1 MTKVV
6 TLANMPASYSDVSVD
21 LLDQTKLELQDS
33 QTFANGDILATYIL
47 NDGSQEYT
55 TKVEVRVS
63 YDAKRGVTKNSIRLT
78 TNEVVTESSVELS
91 NSPAEVQLS
100 WALPGPQYDTRA
112 VMRMIGSAYSLAF
125 NGVTT
130 KVPNLGIL
138 DAITRGLVANLYG

>member
-55 TKVEVRVS
+55 TKVEVRIS

-78 TNEVVTESSVELS
+78 TNEVVTENSVELS

>member
-78 TNEVVTESSVELS
+78 TNEVVTEGSVELS